1 MTINASGL
9 EFKELNE
16 RIRNTEED
24 VEIKECMGQRFIA
37 SGLSGKHIK
46 ISGVPG
52 NALGAYLNGA
62 EISVFAN
69 AAESISTATSVTRQD
84 MQCAAARFLSK
95 ATQAIAQAFI

>member
-52 NALGAYLNGA
+52 NALGA
-62 EISVFAN
+62 
-69 AAESISTATSVTRQD
+69 
-84 MQCAAARFLSK
+84 
-95 ATQAIAQAFI
+95 

>member
-62 EISVFAN
+62 EISVLP
-69 AAESISTATSVTRQD
+69 THR
-84 MQCAAARFLSK
+84 MR
-95 ATQAIAQAFI
+95 

>member
-52 NALGAYLNGA
+52 MRSAR
-62 EISVFAN
+62 
-69 AAESISTATSVTRQD
+69 ISTARRF
-84 MQCAAARFLSK
+84 RFLP
-95 ATQAIAQAFI
+95 THRMR

>member
-46 ISGVPG
+46 ISGRPR
-52 NALGAYLNGA
+52 
-62 EISVFAN
+62 E
-69 AAESISTATSVTRQD
+69 
-84 MQCAAARFLSK
+84 CARRVSQRRGDFGFCQR
-95 ATQAIAQAFI
+95 TGRGRRYDE